1 MTPHAGA
8 ITVERIYPDRFSIIE
23 DVLPAITSPAL
34 LGYHTP
40 AYMNMLTRVLHDN
53 PLYLAAFVGGE
64 LAGFMPLRWRTGS
77 LGPVINGLPFF
88 GPNGGPVLT
97 ACGQHCKDS
106 VLSRL
111 ADEVMLFAREI
122 EAISLACYTPF
133 FDECGAFESAFRVD
147 RVVERFTQ
155 YLDLAGFDGWPS
167 YIRHKSVGRAKTK
180 GVTVRPGTT
189 HDVPKLFEIYSS
201 HYGRKGIPLKPEQ
214 YFRGV
219 VESLC
224 PAGVARFTVA
234 EWEGEV
240 VACLITIQAGIT
252 ISYNVPCCAEH
263 AMTTQANSLL
273 IDDSVRALHASG
285 YRFWNWEASASR
297 EHPVYK
303 FKSRWGSLEGHYK
316 ILIKY
321 PMGLKVFL
329 NCHQEEIA
337 DQYPFYFVVP
347 FDDLLKS

>member
-1 MTPHAGA
+1 MTSFA
-8 ITVERIYPDRFSIIE
+8 ITVERVYPDRFSIIE
-23 DVLPAITSPAL
+23 DALPSITSPAL

-53 PLYLAAFVGGE
+53 PLYLAAFAGGE
-64 LAGFMPLRWRTGS
+64 LAAFMPLRWRSGS

-97 ACGQHCKDS
+97 QRGQQDKDTI
-106 VLSRL
+106 LSCL
-111 ADEVMLFAREI
+111 AEDVMLFAREI
-122 EAISLACYTPF
+122 EAVSLACYTPF
-133 FDECGAFESAFRVD
+133 LDECSAFESAFRTD

-155 YLDLAGFDGWPS
+155 YLDLAGFTGWPS
-167 YIRHKSVGRAKTK
+167 YIRHKSVGRARAK
-180 GVTVRPGTT
+180 GVTVRVGTVY
-189 HDVPKLFEIYSS
+189 DVPKFFNIYSS
-201 HYGRKGIPLKPEQ
+201 HYQRKGIPLKPEE

-234 EWEGEV
+234 EWQGEV
-240 VACLITIQAGIT
+240 VACLLTIQSGIT

-273 IDDSVRALHASG
+273 IDESVRALHADG
-285 YRFWNWEASASR
+285 FRFWNWEASASR

-303 FKSRWGSLEGHYK
+303 FKSRWGSAEATYK
-316 ILIKY
+316 IIINY
-321 PMGLKVFL
+321 PMGVKKISGLQAQDIL
-329 NCHQEEIA
+329 SE
-337 DQYPFYFVVP
+337 YPYYFVIP
-347 FDDLLKS
+347 FEDLGSK